1 MRWHDQIKDFN
12 PDLKIYYIGY
22 ITIKDF
28 DFVKVNS
35 VSSLYLNI
43 DKAEQY
49 IEENNGNK
57 YLMFASTNKS
67 KEVLTRYV
75 KLWEKFNIWLRQ

>member
-35 VSSLYLNI
+35 VSSLYLNG
-43 DKAEQY
+43 
-49 IEENNGNK
+49 NNGNK